1 MGEAN
6 FEPLRVDYDRRL
18 KLKFHGSDISSDAGL
33 LPYRELNDAF
43 GLTELGGEVLSR
55 TQLGENAR
63 HLLVELLRSNS
74 TVKGSSCHL
83 TPLAE
88 VSQDHTG
95 DPSTALPER
104 LCRPSVYHR
113 LNVVWLAVTGSTH
126 ARKIVSNIEPDN
138 SLAMIPMDGRN
149 KRVGIVERADVKS
162 DPRVV
167 HVFAFPRQ
175 RGPTLATEGTP
186 YSRRGIVNLS
196 VPLCEL

>member
-1 MGEAN
+1 MACPMGEAN

-55 TQLGENAR
+55 TRLGENAR

-113 LNVVWLAVTGSTH
+113 LNVA
-126 ARKIVSNIEPDN
+126 
-138 SLAMIPMDGRN
+138 SLSG
-149 KRVGIVERADVKS
+149 
-162 DPRVV
+162 
-167 HVFAFPRQ
+167 
-175 RGPTLATEGTP
+175 
-186 YSRRGIVNLS
+186 
-196 VPLCEL
+196 